1 MAGVLTAGWMAS
13 LGQGEPQNTNTWDCF
28 DRSRGVSIL
37 VYNSTIL
44 LEIDQSGYQFN
55 RLSKMNISE
64 IGLQKAVDKLCPM
77 LSFFVDMGLL

>member
-1 MAGVLTAGWMAS
+1 MKSGSKKLLVSSVRSFLF
-13 LGQGEPQNTNTWDCF
+13 LLTWDCF

-37 VYNSTIL
+37 VHNSTIL
-44 LEIDQSGYQFN
+44 LEIEQSGYQFN

-64 IGLQKAVDKLCPM
+64 IGLQKAVGKLCPK